1 MKIWSKLKMLTK
13 TRHNKKRNTAFLYE
27 ALVRELTKSIV
38 AKDNNKKNKIISII
52 KEFFSAGKPLK
63 KELDLYKDLYENSS
77 LHPYMCE
84 KLIHEIKKSHS
95 LLDKKEIFNE
105 QTSLIN
111 KINKLL
117 SKQVFSN
124 FVPNYKNLATISQIL
139 NPDVSAKSRVLLESK
154 IVESLSSNT
163 DPSSGAMVP
172 IDNIVYSTFVKKF
185 NDQYGDG
192 LLDEQKEL
200 LSKYI
205 ASFHDDSVD
214 LKIFLNEEISRLNN
228 SLANAK
234 SRALENNNALL
245 AENVDK
251 VLNVLG
257 SFASSE
263 VDLDAIRQILKIQN
277 LERELVANDD

>member
-1 MKIWSKLKMLTK
+1 MLTK